1 MKNKDVT
8 IEMRVNIVDTKA
20 QYKDHKER
28 IESSENSILEL
39 SNYTHIPN
47 TDIQIIAH
55 SHDESQNK
63 LLISLTKQETRT
75 LINILKSYL

>member
-8 IEMRVNIVDTKA
+8 IEMRVNIVDTKV
-20 QYKDHKER
+20 QYKNHKER
-28 IESSENSILEL
+28 IESSENSLLEL
-39 SNYTHIPN
+39 SNYTFVN
-47 TDIQIIAH
+47 GTDIQIIAH

-63 LLISLTKQETRT
+63 LLISLTKQETKT